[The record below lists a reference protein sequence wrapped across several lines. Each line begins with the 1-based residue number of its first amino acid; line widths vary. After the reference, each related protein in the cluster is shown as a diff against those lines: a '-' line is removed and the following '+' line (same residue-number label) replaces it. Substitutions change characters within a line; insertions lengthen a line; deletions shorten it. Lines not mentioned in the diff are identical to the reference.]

1 MSCQSQGVSKGL
13 VLFVVKLSLKVSW
26 VSLHLSNPC
35 YLSLSVCHVS
45 HRGVSQSLV
54 YSRLSLKVSFQSGVS
69 VYLSKFSLLTA
80 IPPSVVSVRGIS
92 QSLVY
97 SRLSLKVSFESGVS
111 VYLSKFSLLTAIPQ
125 SVVSV
130 RGISQSLVYS
140 RLSLKVSFQSGVSVY
155 LSKFTLLTAIPQS
168 VVSFRGIS
176 QSLVY
181 SRLSLKVSFLSK
193 GIFHDLSRVFHSQAL
208 FMLIFVINPS
218 VVLHP

>member
-1 MSCQSQGVSKGL
+1 MS
-13 VLFVVKLSLKVSW
+13 FE
-26 VSLHLSNPC
+26 
-35 YLSLSVCHVS
+35 
-45 HRGVSQSLV
+45 
-54 YSRLSLKVSFQSGVS
+54 SGVS

-80 IPPSVVSVRGIS
+80 IPQSVVSFRGIS

-125 SVVSV
+125 RVVSF

-155 LSKFTLLTAIPQS
+155 LSKFSLLTAIPQS

-193 GIFHDLSRVFHSQAL
+193 GIFHDLSRVFHSWPFPQ
-208 FMLIFVINPS
+208 S
-218 VVLHP
+218 VVHADLCDQSKCCIASITLQDPNSKTHM